1 MIGFYDYTVILT
13 YMSLVSAVGGIA
25 LITSDHPILAT
36 FCLLF
41 CGLCDMF
48 DGKVARS
55 KKNRTAE
62 EKSFGIQIDSLVD
75 VIAFGALPG
84 TMTIELCNHRWYAY
98 LVAALFV
105 LAGVIRLAYYNVTEE
120 MRQKDTDEVRKA
132 YSGLPITFSSLIFP
146 FFFCLISVYCMKQ
159 DHISLFLQLF
169 QQNSVLRYALCG
181 ITALTGIA
189 FITPFKV
196 PKPSSRELWLL
207 LVFGAVMA
215 LVLLIVYLKFV
226 LK

>member
-1 MIGFYDYTVILT
+1 MMIGFYDYTVILT
-13 YMSLVSAVGGIA
+13 YMSLVSAMGGIA
-25 LITSDHPILAT
+25 LVTSDHPILAT

-75 VIAFGALPG
+75 VVAFGVLPG
-84 TMTIELCNHRWYAY
+84 VMTIELCGHRWYAY
-98 LVAALFV
+98 VIAALFV

-120 MRQKDTDEVRKA
+120 MRQKDTDEVRKT
-132 YSGLPITFSSLIFP
+132 YSGLPITSSSLIFP
-146 FFFCLISVYCMKQ
+146 FFFCLISVYCMQ
-159 DHISLFLQLF
+159 HDHISLFLQLF
-169 QQNSVLRYALCG
+169 QRNSFRYALCG
-181 ITALTGIA
+181 ITTLTGLA
-189 FITPFKV
+189 YITPFKI
-196 PKPSSRELWLL
+196 PKPRSREMWMLL
-207 LVFGAVMA
+207 IFGVVMA

>member
-13 YMSLVSAVGGIA
+13 YMSLVSAIGGIA
-25 LITSDHPILAT
+25 LVTSDHPILAT

-75 VIAFGALPG
+75 VVAFGVLPG
-84 TMTIELCNHRWYAY
+84 TMTIELCGHRWYAY
-98 LVAALFV
+98 IVSALFV

-120 MRQKDTDEVRKA
+120 MRQKDTDEVRKS
-132 YSGLPITFSSLIFP
+132 YSGLPITSSSLIFP
-146 FFFCLISVYCMKQ
+146 FFFCMISVYCMQQ
-159 DHISLFLQLF
+159 DHISLFLELF
-169 QQNSVLRYALCG
+169 RLNGFRIALCAL
-181 ITALTGIA
+181 TALTGLA
-189 FITPFKV
+189 YITPFKIR
-196 PKPSSRELWLL
+196 KPQSREMWVM
-207 LVFGAVMA
+207 LVFGIVMA

>member
-13 YMSLVSAVGGIA
+13 YLSLISAVGGIT
-25 LITSDHPILAT
+25 LVTSDHPILAT

-48 DGKVARS
+48 DGKVARA
-55 KKNRTAE
+55 KKNRTQE
-62 EKSFGIQIDSLVD
+62 EKNFGIQIDSLVD
-75 VIAFGALPG
+75 IVAFGVLPA
-84 TMTIELCNHRWYAY
+84 TMTIELCSHRWYAY
-98 LVAALFV
+98 VVSAFFV

-120 MRQKDTDEVRKA
+120 MRQKDTDEVRKN
-132 YSGLPITFSSLIFP
+132 YSGLPITSSSLLFP

-169 QQNSVLRYALCG
+169 QKNGFRFALCG
-181 ITALTGIA
+181 ITALTGLA
-189 FITPFKV
+189 YITPFKIR
-196 PKPSSRELWLL
+196 KPQSREMWGI
-207 LVFGAVMA
+207 LVLGIAMA

-226 LK
+226 TK

>member
-13 YMSLVSAVGGIA
+13 YMSLVSAVGGIT
-25 LITSDHPILAT
+25 LVTNNHPILAT

-41 CGLCDMF
+41 CGLCDLF

-55 KKNRTAE
+55 KKNRSDE

-75 VIAFGALPG
+75 VVAFGVLPG
-84 TMTIELCNHRWYAY
+84 TMTIVLCGHRWYAF
-98 LVAALFV
+98 LVSALFV

-120 MRQKDTDEVRKA
+120 LRQKETDDVRKT

-146 FFFCLISVYCMKQ
+146 FFFCLISVYCMRQ
-159 DHISLFLQLF
+159 DQISMFLQLF
-169 QQNSVLRYALCG
+169 EPNGFLRYALCG
-181 ITALTGIA
+181 ITALTGLA
-189 FITPFKV
+189 FITPFKIR
-196 PKPSSRELWLL
+196 KPRSREMWMLL
-207 LVFGAVMA
+207 IFGSVMA
-215 LVLLIVYLKFV
+215 LVLLIVYLKLI

>member
-1 MIGFYDYTVILT
+1 MMIGFYDYTVILT

-25 LITSDHPILAT
+25 LVTSDHPILAT

-75 VIAFGALPG
+75 VVAFGVLPG
-84 TMTIELCNHRWYAY
+84 TMTIELCGQRWYAY
-98 LVAALFV
+98 IISALFV

-120 MRQKDTDEVRKA
+120 MRQKDTDEVRKT
-132 YSGLPITFSSLIFP
+132 YSGLPITSSSLIFP
-146 FFFCLISVYCMKQ
+146 FFFCLISVYCMQ
-159 DHISLFLQLF
+159 HDHISLFLELF
-169 QQNSVLRYALCG
+169 RRNGFRFALCG
-181 ITALTGIA
+181 ITALTGLA
-189 FITPFKV
+189 YITPFQIR
-196 PKPSSRELWLL
+196 KPRSREMWML
-207 LVFGAVMA
+207 LVFGVVMA

-226 LK
+226 LR

>member
-13 YMSLVSAVGGIA
+13 YLSLISAVGGIA
-25 LITSDHPILAT
+25 LVTSDHPILAT

-41 CGLCDMF
+41 SGLCDMF

-75 VIAFGALPG
+75 VVAFGALPAV
-84 TMTIELCNHRWYAY
+84 MNIVLCGHSWYSYIISAF
-98 LVAALFV
+98 FV

-120 MRQKDTDEVRKA
+120 MRQQKTDEVRKN
-132 YSGLPITFSSLIFP
+132 YCGLPITTSALIFP
-146 FFFCLISVYCMKQ
+146 FFFCIISLYCVCY
-159 DHISLFLQLF
+159 DHIQMFLQLF
-169 QQNSVLRYALCG
+169 QRTSFRLGLCA
-181 ITALTGIA
+181 ITLLTGLA
-189 FITPFKV
+189 FITPFRIRK
-196 PKPSSRELWLL
+196 PKSRELYWF
-207 LVFGAVMA
+207 LVFGGAMA
-215 LVLLIVYLKFV
+215 IVLLIVYWKVV

>member
-25 LITSDHPILAT
+25 LATSNHPILAT

-55 KKNRTAE
+55 KKNRTPE

-75 VIAFGALPG
+75 VVAFGVLPG
-84 TMTIELCNHRWYAY
+84 TMTIELCGHRWYAY
-98 LVAALFV
+98 IISALFV

-120 MRQKDTDEVRKA
+120 MRQKQTDEVRKN
-132 YSGLPITFSSLIFP
+132 YSGLPITSSALIFP
-146 FFFCLISVYCMKQ
+146 FFFCMISLYCMTQ

-169 QQNSVLRYALCG
+169 QKDGFRLALCCL
-181 ITALTGIA
+181 TAVTGLA
-189 FITPFKV
+189 FVTPFKLR
-196 PKPSSRELWLL
+196 KPQSREMWVMLF
-207 LVFGAVMA
+207 FGIAMA

>member
-13 YMSLVSAVGGIA
+13 YMSLVSAVGGIS
-25 LITSDHPILAT
+25 LVTNNHPILAT

-75 VIAFGALPG
+75 VVAFGALPG
-84 TMTIELCNHRWYAY
+84 TMTIVLCGHKWYAY
-98 LVAALFV
+98 VVAAFFV

-120 MRQKDTDEVRKA
+120 MRQKETDEVRKN
-132 YSGLPITFSSLIFP
+132 YSGLPITTSSLIFP
-146 FFFCLISVYCMKQ
+146 FFFCLISLYCMTQ

-169 QQNSVLRYALCG
+169 ERNGFRFTLCG
-181 ITALTGIA
+181 ITALTGLA
-189 FITPFKV
+189 YITPFKLR
-196 PKPSSRELWLL
+196 KPRSRELWLL
-207 LVFGAVMA
+207 LIFGAVMA
-215 LVLLIVYLKFV
+215 AVLMIVYLKHV

>member
-13 YMSLVSAVGGIA
+13 YMSLVSAIGGIA
-25 LITSDHPILAT
+25 LVTSDHPILAT

-48 DGKVARS
+48 DGKVARA

-75 VIAFGALPG
+75 VVAFGALPA
-84 TMTIELCNHRWYAY
+84 TMTIELCGHSWYAY
-98 LVAALFV
+98 IISALFV

-120 MRQKDTDEVRKA
+120 LRQKDTDEVRKS
-132 YSGLPITFSSLIFP
+132 YSGLPITCSSLIFP

-169 QQNSVLRYALCG
+169 QKTGFRIGLC
-181 ITALTGIA
+181 ALTAVTGLA
-189 FITPFKV
+189 FITPFQIR
-196 PKPSSRELWLL
+196 KPRSRELLFLL
-207 LVFGAVMA
+207 IFGAAMA
-215 LVLLIVYLKFV
+215 VVLLIVYLRLV

>member
-25 LITSDHPILAT
+25 LVTNGHPILAT

-55 KKNRTAE
+55 KKNRTQE
-62 EKSFGIQIDSLVD
+62 EKCFGIQIDSLVD
-75 VIAFGALPG
+75 VVAFGVLPG
-84 TMTIELCNHRWYAY
+84 TMTIELCGHRWYAY
-98 LVAALFV
+98 VISSVFV

-120 MRQKDTDEVRKA
+120 MRQRDTDEVRKN
-132 YSGLPITFSSLIFP
+132 YSGLPITSSSLIFP
-146 FFFCLISVYCMKQ
+146 FFFCLISLYCMRQ

-169 QQNSVLRYALCG
+169 QRNGFRFALCG
-181 ITALTGIA
+181 ITALTGLA
-189 FITPFKV
+189 YITPFKIR
-196 PKPSSRELWLL
+196 KPRSRELWVLL
-207 LVFGAVMA
+207 IFGAAMA
-215 LVLLIVYLKFV
+215 LVLLLGYLKIVF
-226 LK
+226 K

>member
-55 KKNRTAE
+55 KKNRTPE

-75 VIAFGALPG
+75 VVAFGVLPG
-84 TMTIELCNHRWYAY
+84 TMTIELCGHRWYAY
-98 LVAALFV
+98 VVSALFV

-120 MRQKDTDEVRKA
+120 LRQKDTDEVRRS
-132 YSGLPITFSSLIFP
+132 YSGLPITSSSLIFP
-146 FFFCLISVYCMKQ
+146 FFFCLISVYCMQQ
-159 DHISLFLQLF
+159 DHISLFLELF
-169 QQNSVLRYALCG
+169 RRNGFRFALCG
-181 ITALTGIA
+181 ITAVTGLA
-189 FITPFKV
+189 YITPFKLR
-196 PKPSSRELWLL
+196 KPRSREMWML
-207 LVFGAVMA
+207 LVFGSAMA

-226 LK
+226 LR